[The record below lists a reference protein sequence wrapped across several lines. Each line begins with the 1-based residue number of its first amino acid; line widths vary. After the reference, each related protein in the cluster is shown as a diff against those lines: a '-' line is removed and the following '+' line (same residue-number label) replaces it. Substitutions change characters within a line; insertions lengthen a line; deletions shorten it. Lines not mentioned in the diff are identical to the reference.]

1 MATTN
6 NYTLGRGKVF
16 FAPFLPNTQTPTGE
30 RYLGNTP
37 EFSMNITSQ
46 NLDHYGS
53 DEGIREKDLIIPL
66 EVTRAG
72 SLTTDNVDPRNLA
85 LFFFGSYTALA
96 ITGSTVTGEV
106 LTDVEPGLFYQLG
119 MTNANPSG
127 ARGLDIHT
135 AGPPAKNVIVKK
147 ASTELVEGTD
157 YAIDMELARLEILAG
172 GALIKGD
179 DPTVDYKIK
188 TQTRDRI
195 VSGST
200 AIEGALRY
208 LAKNPA
214 GKNID
219 YYFPWVKIT
228 PNGDFQLKA
237 EQAVQAI
244 PLNIEA
250 LKLTGREAIYADG
263 RPAFA

>member
-1 MATTN
+1 MATN
-6 NYTLGRGKVF
+6 NYTLGRGEIW
-16 FAPFLPNTQTPTGE
+16 FAPFKSGTQVPTGE
-30 RYLGNTP
+30 RYFGNTP

-53 DEGIREKDLIIPL
+53 DHGIREKDLIIPL

-72 SLTTDNVDPRNLA
+72 SLTTDNIDPKNLA
-85 LFFFGSYTALA
+85 LFFFGSYAALA
-96 ITGSTVTGEV
+96 ITGATVTGEAIA
-106 LTDVEPGLFYQLG
+106 DVELGLTYQLG
-119 MTNANPSG
+119 MTDSNPSG

-135 AGPPAKNVIVKK
+135 SGPPAKKVIVKK

-157 YAIDMELARLEILAG
+157 YSIDMDMARLTILPG
-172 GALIKGD
+172 GTLISMD
-179 DPTVDYKIK
+179 DITVDYKVK
-188 TQTRDRI
+188 TQTRDRV
-195 VSGST
+195 VSGSA

-208 LAKNPA
+208 IAFNPA
-214 GKNID
+214 GKQID

-250 LKLTGREAIYADG
+250 LKLSGREAIYADG
-263 RPAFA
+263 RPVFA

>member
-1 MATTN
+1 MAVTN
-6 NYTLGRGKVF
+6 NYTLGRGKIY
-16 FAPFLPNTQTPTGE
+16 FAPFKPNTQTPRGE

-85 LFFFGSYTALA
+85 LFFFGSYTGLA
-96 ITGSTVTGEV
+96 ITGSTVTAEAITDIDIGE
-106 LTDVEPGLFYQLG
+106 FYQLG

-135 AGPPAKNVIVKK
+135 AGPPAKNVVVMKG
-147 ASTELVEGTD
+147 AAELVEGTD
-157 YAIDMELARLEILAG
+157 YAVDMELARIEVLG
-172 GALIKGD
+172 GALTKGD
-179 DPTVDYKIK
+179 NITVSYKIK
-188 TQTRDRI
+188 TQTRDRV

-208 LAKNPA
+208 VAKNPA
-214 GKNID
+214 GKNVD

>member
-1 MATTN
+1 MATN
-6 NYTLGRGKVF
+6 NYTLGRGKIY
-16 FAPFLPNTQTPTGE
+16 FAPFLPGTQTPKGE

-72 SLTTDNVDPRNLA
+72 SLTTDNIDPNNLA
-85 LFFFGSYTALA
+85 LFFFGSSSALA
-96 ITGSTVTGEV
+96 ITGATVTGEAISS
-106 LTDVEPGLFYQLG
+106 VEPGLTYQLG
-119 MTNANPSG
+119 MTNSNPSG
-127 ARGLDIHT
+127 ARGLDPIT
-135 AGPPAKNVIVKK
+135 TSPAANVTVKK
-147 ASTELVEGTD
+147 GSTTYTEGTD
-157 YAIDMELARLEILAG
+157 YSIDMTLGRLTILAG
-172 GALIKGD
+172 GTIVKGD
-179 DPTVDYKIK
+179 NLTVDYKIK
-188 TQTRDRI
+188 TQTRTRI
-195 VSGST
+195 VSGAT

-208 LAKNPA
+208 IAFNPA
-214 GKNID
+214 GDQID